1 MKDLNPQQKAAVAK
15 RKLGPSSLLAFWK
28 RPITGYITSTSLPGK
43 GIPYWS
49 SSSMPLFIPPT
60 RPFAQ
65 CAAHGCVPLTINT
78 QINTLVFSCKICWRV
93 QCPKITQEKN
103 DTPPPSSALTSQS
116 LTWLWVI
123 SCPSDPFVQMMPDIH
138 AEGTRWSHFQSAIGN
153 SRCPSWLSLMWGDV
167 G

>member
-1 MKDLNPQQKAAVAK
+1 MKDLNPQQKAAAAK

-28 RPITGYITSTSLPGK
+28 HPVTGYITSTSLPGK
-43 GIPYWS
+43 GISYWS

-93 QCPKITQEKN
+93 QRPKIKRKM
-103 DTPPPSSALTSQS
+103 TPPSPTLTSRS
-116 LTWLWVI
+116 LTWSPV
-123 SCPSDPFVQMMPDIH
+123 SDLLSQQPICADDARH
-138 AEGTRWSHFQSAIGN
+138 
-153 SRCPSWLSLMWGDV
+153 SRWGDKMEPFSECNWEL
-167 G
+167 

>member
-1 MKDLNPQQKAAVAK
+1 MKDLNPQQKAAAAK

-93 QCPKITQEKN
+93 QRPKITQEKN
-103 DTPPPSSALTSQS
+103 DTPQPRSDLTVPDLIVSDLLSQ
-116 LTWLWVI
+116 LPN
-123 SCPSDPFVQMMPDIH
+123 CADDAQH
-138 AEGTRWSHFQSAIGN
+138 
-153 SRCPSWLSLMWGDV
+153 SRWGDKMEPFSECNWEL
-167 G
+167 

>member
-93 QCPKITQEKN
+93 QYPKITQEKN
-103 DTPPPSSALTSQS
+103 DTPPALLWPHSP
-116 LTWLWVI
+116 WLDCEWSPVPATHLCRW
-123 SCPSDPFVQMMPDIH
+123 CPTFTLRGQDGAIFRVQL
-138 AEGTRWSHFQSAIGN
+138 GT
-153 SRCPSWLSLMWGDV
+153 LDV
-167 G
+167 LADYL